1 MENMAPIAVVTV
13 IILIEYFTFSIL
25 VARARMKSGI
35 QPPAVAGNPE
45 FERYFRIH
53 QNTLEQL
60 IVTLPAL
67 WIFGYYVHA
76 WIGAALGLLFVI
88 GRAVYCLGYA
98 ESAEKRTKGFII
110 GQLAQFIL
118 LLGALAGPIY
128 TWF

>member
-1 MENMAPIAVVTV
+1 MENMAPIAVVTIV
-13 IILIEYFTFSIL
+13 ILIEYFTFSIL

-60 IVTLPAL
+60 VVTLPAL

-76 WIGAALGLLFVI
+76 WIGAALGLLFVV
-88 GRAVYCLGYA
+88 GRVVYCLGYA

-110 GQLAQFIL
+110 GQLAQTIL